1 MHARVCV
8 VSLCGTRSP
17 DFVYY
22 DINDATRLFKAKH
35 SRKAQKAQAHRYP
48 GYKSLGHVYLPL
60 WEARTFTGLPM
71 T

>member
-1 MHARVCV
+1 MRACV

-22 DINDATRLFKAKH
+22 NVNDATRLFKAKH
-35 SRKAQKAQAHRYP
+35 SCKAQKAQAPRYT
-48 GYKSLGHVYLPL
+48 GYKSLGRVYLPL
-60 WEARTFTGLPM
+60 REARTFTGLPM